1 MNRRGRVVVVW
12 SSTVLAAL
20 IVIGGVLGKTLPSEG
35 AYRQLAVYSEVLS
48 KIRNDYVEE
57 PNLNNVTKGALHGL
71 LESLD
76 PFSSHLSPN
85 EYLEYQ
91 RRQASSKGNL
101 GLVVSKKF
109 GYASVVSVIRDGPAA
124 QAGLQSGDIVEG
136 LNGTSTR
143 EMSLEEIKRTL
154 AGEPG
159 TVVNLSVVRVRRGE
173 PQKLA
178 LQREEVTFPSVT
190 FKTLEPGIGY
200 LQVEGFP
207 EGKAS
212 ELASHALR
220 LINSGAQRLVLD
232 LRGAAEGEISEGIAA
247 ANLFLDHGVI
257 TYLEGQKYPRRTF
270 AAEPSKFLLK
280 LPMVVLVNRG
290 TAGAAEVVASAIL
303 ENGRGDVVGEKTYGL
318 GSVQQVIPL
327 DDGAA
332 LILSVAKYY
341 TPGGKAIQGL
351 GITPNVAVTDALL
364 EEGPWVDEER
374 EPGQEPTPPGQEPTP
389 EDTVLKRALEVL
401 KNQAQKKAA

>member
-1 MNRRGRVVVVW
+1 MW
-12 SSTVLAAL
+12 LSTVLAVL
-20 IVIGGVLGKTLPSEG
+20 LVIGGVLGKSVPSEG

-48 KIRNDYVEE
+48 RIRSDYVEE
-57 PNLNNVTKGALHGL
+57 PDLNSVTKGALHGL

-76 PFSSHLSPN
+76 PFSSYLSPE

-91 RRQASSKGNL
+91 RRQASGTGNL

-109 GYASVVSVIRDGPAA
+109 GYAAIVSVIRGGPAA
-124 QAGLQSGDIVEG
+124 RAGLQSGGIIEG

-143 EMSLEEIKRTL
+143 EMSLDEIKRTI

-159 TVVNLSVVRVRRGE
+159 TVVNLSVVHVRRGE

-178 LQREEVTFPSVT
+178 LQREEVTLPSVT
-190 FKTLEPGIGY
+190 YKTLEPGIGY
-200 LQVEGFP
+200 LQVESFRKG
-207 EGKAS
+207 ETS
-212 ELASHALR
+212 EIASHALQ
-220 LINSGAQRLVLD
+220 LIRSGVLRLVLD
-232 LRGAAEGEISEGIAA
+232 LRGAAAGEVSEGIAA

-257 TYLEGQKYPRRTF
+257 TYLEGQKYPRQTF
-270 AAEPSKFLLK
+270 TAEPSKALLK
-280 LPMVVLVNRG
+280 LPVVVLVNRA

-318 GSVQQVIPL
+318 ASVQRVIPL

-332 LILSVAKYY
+332 LILSVAKYH
-341 TPGGKAIQGL
+341 TPGGKAIQGH

-364 EEGPWVDEER
+364 EESPWLDEER
-374 EPGQEPTPPGQEPTP
+374 KPEQEPTP

-401 KNQAQKKAA
+401 KNQAQKPRPKKAA